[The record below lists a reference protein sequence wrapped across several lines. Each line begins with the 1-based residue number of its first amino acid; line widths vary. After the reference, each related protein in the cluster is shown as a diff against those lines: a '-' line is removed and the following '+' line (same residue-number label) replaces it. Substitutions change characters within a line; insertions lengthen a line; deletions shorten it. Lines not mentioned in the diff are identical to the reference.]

1 MGEPRRPRTRIWGPA
16 EKDPGTLHGPQPQ
29 RARAVS
35 AGRLPGGPDLDRGL
49 RETQT
54 RSAWRDVTVTPEKES
69 GSSDHS
75 GREARQL

>member
-1 MGEPRRPRTRIWGPA
+1 M
-16 EKDPGTLHGPQPQ
+16 Q
-29 RARAVS
+29 AVC
-35 AGRLPGGPDLDRGL
+35 PGGPDLDRGL